1 MALRRMRGMVL
12 RLVRRRPASI
22 LAGTVLAVPALWI
35 ELGSYS
41 DAWWIDGLCLILLA
55 TGIAL
60 IWTGLTGVSPDW
72 VEDEER

>member
-1 MALRRMRGMVL
+1 MALRRVRGVVL
-12 RLVRRRPASI
+12 RLVRQRLASI
-22 LAGTVLAVPALWI
+22 LVGAALAAPALWI

-55 TGIAL
+55 TGVAL

-72 VEDEER
+72 VE